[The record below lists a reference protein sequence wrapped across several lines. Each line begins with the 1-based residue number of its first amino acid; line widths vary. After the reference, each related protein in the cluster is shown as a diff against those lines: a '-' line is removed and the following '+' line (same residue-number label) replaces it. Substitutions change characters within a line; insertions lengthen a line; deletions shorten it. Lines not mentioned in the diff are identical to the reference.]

1 MTNSLS
7 TFAGL
12 RNAPDEND
20 PNCNKFHSP
29 EQLIGLQVSQ
39 SCLSMTSTIIISF
52 CILLLLAYLFDLS
65 SARTKI
71 PSVILLLLLGWTLHR
86 LTNFLQIYLP
96 DFSNV
101 LPILGSLGLILIVL
115 EGSLELD
122 LDKSKISLIRKSF
135 FGALVTMFVITFVL
149 SFLFQYLGGYPFH
162 SCLVNA
168 IPFSVISSAIAI
180 PSVRGISTAHKEFVI
195 YESSL
200 SDILGVVF
208 FNFIVLNTEYGFKT
222 FGIFGMQLVI
232 IVVISFI
239 ATIGLTILLRKIEH
253 HIKFIPIIILIILIY
268 TVLEIYN
275 LPSLIFI
282 LTFGLFIGNLYKFK
296 RLKWIKKLHPEE
308 LKVEDQKFK
317 EITMEMAFLVRAL
330 FFILFGFLLETA
342 EVLNTHTLLLAAGIV
357 AIIFVFRIIQLKIS
371 RLPLKPL
378 LFVAPRGLITILL
391 FLSIVPAQ
399 QILLVNKS
407 LIVQVII
414 LTALIMMFGLMAFP
428 VSGKAEEEP
437 DELPLLEEKVS

>member
-1 MTNSLS
+1 
-7 TFAGL
+7 
-12 RNAPDEND
+12 
-20 PNCNKFHSP
+20 
-29 EQLIGLQVSQ
+29 
-39 SCLSMTSTIIISF
+39 MTSTIIISF
-52 CILLLLAYLFDLS
+52 CILLLIAYLFDLS
-65 SARTKI
+65 SSRTKI
-71 PSVILLLLLGWTLHR
+71 PSVILLLLLGWLLHQ
-86 LTNFLQIYLP
+86 LTSFLDIQLPNF
-96 DFSNV
+96 SGM
-101 LPILGSLGLILIVL
+101 LPILGSIGLILIVL

-122 LDKSKISLIRKSF
+122 LDKSKFGLIRKSF
-135 FGALVTMFVITFVL
+135 FGALIAMFVITFTL
-149 SFLFQYLGGYPFH
+149 SFLFQYLSGYPFR
-162 SCLVNA
+162 SCLTNA

-180 PSVRGISTAHKEFVI
+180 PSVRGISKAHKEFVI

-208 FNFIVLNTEYGFKT
+208 FNFIVLNAAYGFKT
-222 FGIFGMQLVI
+222 FGEFGIQLLI
-232 IVVISFI
+232 IVVISFV

-253 HIKFIPIIILIILIY
+253 HIKFIPIILLIILIY
-268 TVLEIYN
+268 TVLEIYK

-296 RLKWIKKLHPEE
+296 RFKWIKKLHPEE

-317 EITMEMAFLVRAL
+317 EITVEMAFLVRAL
-330 FFILFGFLLETA
+330 FFILFGYLLETT
-342 EVLNTHTLLLAAGIV
+342 EVLNTHTLLLSAGIV
-357 AIIFVFRIIQLKIS
+357 ALIFVFRIIQLKIS

-399 QILLVNKS
+399 RLLLVNKS

-428 VSGKAEEEP
+428 VHETEEEM
-437 DELPLLEEKVS
+437 DVIEEF